1 MAVRL
6 LLADDDAALRRVI
19 QFKLEKHGYKVI
31 AVEDG
36 EQALAALGEQ
46 EVDIVLT
53 DMKMPRLK
61 RLELLERI
69 KRMRPEV
76 EVILMTAFATVPQ
89 AVTAV
94 KLGAYDYLTK
104 PFDDDQLFLVLDKAM
119 RFRQLRSENRQ
130 LREQLRDRK
139 ETRALVGVSAPFRR
153 MMDVV
158 DKVASSDA
166 TVLLT
171 GESGTGKEM
180 VARLIHQKSRRNDH
194 DFVAVNC
201 AAIPRELIESELF
214 GHVRGAFTGAVRDK
228 KGKFELAEGGT
239 LLLDEISELGVE
251 LQAKL
256 LRVIQERVIEPIGS
270 EKKIEI
276 DVRLL
281 AATNVNLKE
290 RISLGEFRDDLFY
303 RLNVIPLQ
311 LPNLHERK
319 EDIPLLTKEFLARF
333 ATGTA
338 ITLDRQLTDILRNH
352 SWRGNIR
359 ELENLIERMVI
370 LRESDR
376 LTTADLPEDFSS
388 AEVHAEDPTVPAE
401 SRSLTFHEAEKKIVS
416 DALKRFAGNKSRAAA
431 YLKIPRHVLI
441 YRMKKH
447 GIIYTDLDADR

>member
-1 MAVRL
+1 MT
-6 LLADDDAALRRVI
+6 
-19 QFKLEKHGYKVI
+19 

-46 EVDIVLT
+46 ESDVVLT
-53 DMKMPRLK
+53 DMKMPRING
-61 RLELLERI
+61 LELLERI
-69 KRMRPEV
+69 KRVRPEV

-94 KLGAYDYLTK
+94 KLGAFDYLTK
-104 PFDDDQLFLVLDKAM
+104 PFDDDHLFIVLDKAL
-119 RFRQLRSENRQ
+119 RFRQLRSENSQ
-130 LREQLRDRK
+130 LREQLRNRK
-139 ETRALVGVSAPFRR
+139 ERRELVGVSAPFRH
-153 MMDVV
+153 MMEIV
-158 DKVASSDA
+158 DKIASTDA

-180 VARLIHQKSRRNDH
+180 VARLIHQKSRRSER

-290 RISLGEFRDDLFY
+290 RISAGQFREDLFY

-311 LPNLHERK
+311 LPSLRERK
-319 EDIPLLTKEFLARF
+319 EDIPLLVKEFLARF
-333 ATGTA
+333 APNTG
-338 ITLDRQLTDILRNH
+338 IRVDRELAELLRNH
-352 SWRGNIR
+352 VWRGNIR

-370 LRESDR
+370 LRQTDR
-376 LTTADLPEDFSS
+376 LTTADLPDDFSM
-388 AEVHAEDPTVPAE
+388 AE
-401 SRSLTFHEAEKKIVS
+401 SSVQDQNNRSESGSLTFHEAEKKLIS
-416 DALKRFAGNKSRAAA
+416 DALRRFAGNKSRAAN

-447 GIIYTDLDADR
+447 GISNADVEQNR